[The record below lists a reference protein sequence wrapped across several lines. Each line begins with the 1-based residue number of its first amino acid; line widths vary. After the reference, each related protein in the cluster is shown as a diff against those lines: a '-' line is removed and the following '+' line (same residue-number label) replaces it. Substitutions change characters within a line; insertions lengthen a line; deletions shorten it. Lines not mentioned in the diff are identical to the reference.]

1 MSLDKNPSFV
11 GGTPNAELAPSR
23 ARVITT
29 KPVKRFIAGSPF
41 PGGGIPGELTLLI
54 WSSLLRG
61 PLAQLDI
68 SLPLIRSTTGGELF
82 SDRAPP
88 AKGKTYLAYA
98 KSLYAAFKC
107 RARSGESCNYAIGLS
122 IENYGDR
129 KLWRRRSS
137 HLVLLSTPRQNCHR
151 ALTPYMDSE
160 CQTR

>member
-68 SLPLIRSTTGGELF
+68 SLPPIRSTTGGELF

-98 KSLYAAFKC
+98 KSLYAAFEC

-122 IENYGDR
+122 IENYGDGEAHI
-129 KLWRRRSS
+129 WF
-137 HLVLLSTPRQNCHR
+137 C
-151 ALTPYMDSE
+151 
-160 CQTR
+160 